1 MDEDIVK
8 ALKDS
13 LGYLLQQEEIR
24 QQEISA
30 LNAKIDALN
39 SQFSSKLEDWDKFS
53 GEQRLGAFRDK
64 YHDKLDKFNEPMS
77 LINGSDYDAVKDSFD
92 YYNQMEGEKPDEDEY
107 VDKVSGSLQEYID
120 GIKAKLG
127 TEAIKITAD
136 TTGDGNPDTVVV
148 DESKTVKT
156 AEPADKAPAD
166 KDATKVAEMG
176 KIEEQYKADSDKD
189 AAIKALTGI
198 GYSDAEASQY
208 VENWDKELEE
218 SFNKDIESAADKLV
232 SKENK

>member
-1 MDEDIVK
+1 MGDEDVIK

-13 LGYLLQQEEIR
+13 LKYLLQQEEIR
-24 QQEISA
+24 HQEIEA
-30 LNAKIDALN
+30 LNAKIDALS
-39 SQFSSKLEDWDKFS
+39 SQLSSKLDDWDKFS

-136 TTGDGNPDTVVV
+136 TTGNGKPDTVVV
-148 DESKTVKT
+148 DESKT
-156 AEPADKAPAD
+156 AEPATAPAD
-166 KDATKVAEMG
+166 DAAKVAEMD
-176 KIEEQYKADSDKD
+176 KIEEQYKNDQDKD

>member
-136 TTGDGNPDTVVV
+136 TTGNGKPDTVVV

-156 AEPADKAPAD
+156 AEPATAPAD
-166 KDATKVAEMG
+166 DAAKAAEMG
-176 KIEEQYKADSDKD
+176 KIEEQYKNDQDKD
-189 AAIKALTGI
+189 AAVKALTGI

>member
-1 MDEDIVK
+1 MGDEDVIK

-13 LGYLLQQEEIR
+13 LKYLLQQEEIR
-24 QQEISA
+24 HQEIGA
-30 LNAKIDALN
+30 LNAKIDALS

-77 LINGSDYDAVKDSFD
+77 LINGSDYDVVKDSFD

-136 TTGDGNPDTVVV
+136 TTGDGKPDTVVV
-148 DESKTVKT
+148 DESKT
-156 AEPADKAPAD
+156 AEPAAAPAD
-166 KDATKVAEMG
+166 DAAKVAEMG
-176 KIEEQYKADSDKD
+176 KIEEQYKNDQDKD
-189 AAIKALTGI
+189 AAVKALTGI

>member
-1 MDEDIVK
+1 MGDEDVIK

-13 LGYLLQQEEIR
+13 LKYLLQQEEIR
-24 QQEISA
+24 HQEIEA
-30 LNAKIDALN
+30 LNAKIDALS

-64 YHDKLDKFNEPMS
+64 YHDKLDK
-77 LINGSDYDAVKDSFD
+77 VKDSFD
-92 YYNQMEGEKPDEDEY
+92 YYSQMEGEKPDEDEY

-136 TTGDGNPDTVVV
+136 TTGDGQPDTVVV

-156 AEPADKAPAD
+156 AEPADDAAKA
-166 KDATKVAEMG
+166 AEMG
-176 KIEEQYKADSDKD
+176 KIEEQYKNDQDKD
-189 AAIKALTGI
+189 AAVKALTGI

>member
-1 MDEDIVK
+1 MGDEDVIK

-13 LGYLLQQEEIR
+13 LKYLLQQEEIR
-24 QQEISA
+24 HQEIEA
-30 LNAKIDALN
+30 LNAKIDALS
-39 SQFSSKLEDWDKFS
+39 SQFSSKLDDWDKFS

-136 TTGDGNPDTVVV
+136 TTGDCKHDTVVV
-148 DESKTVKT
+148 DESKT
-156 AEPADKAPAD
+156 AEPAAAPAD
-166 KDATKVAEMG
+166 DAAKAAEMG
-176 KIEEQYKADSDKD
+176 KIEEQYKNDQDKD
-189 AAIKALTGI
+189 AAVKALTGI

>member
-1 MDEDIVK
+1 MGDEDVIK

-13 LGYLLQQEEIR
+13 LKYLLQQEEIR
-24 QQEISA
+24 HQEIEA
-30 LNAKIDALN
+30 LNAKIDALS
-39 SQFSSKLEDWDKFS
+39 SQFSSKLDDWDKFS
-53 GEQRLGAFRDK
+53 GEQRLRAFRDK

-107 VDKVSGSLQEYID
+107 VDKVAGSLQEYID

-136 TTGDGNPDTVVV
+136 TTGNGKPDTVVV

-156 AEPADKAPAD
+156 AEPADDAAKA
-166 KDATKVAEMG
+166 AEMG
-176 KIEEQYKADSDKD
+176 KIEEQYKNDQDKD
-189 AAIKALTGI
+189 AAVKALTGI

>member
-1 MDEDIVK
+1 MGDEDVIK

-13 LGYLLQQEEIR
+13 LKYLLQQEEIR
-24 QQEISA
+24 HQEIEA
-30 LNAKIDALN
+30 LNAKIDALS
-39 SQFSSKLEDWDKFS
+39 SQFSSKLDDWDKFS

-92 YYNQMEGEKPDEDEY
+92 YYSQMEGEKPDEDEY

-136 TTGDGNPDTVVV
+136 TTGDGKPDTVVV

-156 AEPADKAPAD
+156 AEPADDAAKA
-166 KDATKVAEMG
+166 AEMG
-176 KIEEQYKADSDKD
+176 KIEEQYKKDKD
-189 AAIKALTGI
+189 AAVKALTGI

>member
-166 KDATKVAEMG
+166 KDAAKVAEMG